1 MCCLFVSGAVQA
13 VYGHPDTRPIEKRG
27 ENTWIIDSNKAASA
41 VVVAAGYLFVATFA
55 TTWGPASWCYPAE
68 IFPSKVRTKA
78 VSLATASNWLANAV
92 LGFAV
97 PPLLHH
103 INWKM
108 YMIFATF
115 NGLAL
120 IHLYVA
126 APETKGKLLEE
137 MDDVFDSR
145 RHAWQRQPKGSR
157 LDDLAKRIEEGVVKV
172 PGPAYSGQ
180 PNMERRTSSTKSLRG
195 REEVCYSTTKPES
208 AKLTSC
214 SGAVIHGLIDQAQ
227 QARSVRLWRHLR

>member
-1 MCCLFVSGAVQA
+1 
-13 VYGHPDTRPIEKRG
+13 
-27 ENTWIIDSNKAASA
+27 
-41 VVVAAGYLFVATFA
+41 
-55 TTWGPASWCYPAE
+55 
-68 IFPSKVRTKA
+68 
-78 VSLATASNWLANAV
+78 
-92 LGFAV
+92 
-97 PPLLHH
+97 
-103 INWKM
+103 
-108 YMIFATF
+108 MIFATF